1 MSEVLVPGAEGGA
14 GFPMTIA
21 TWLMIIFGILAVI
34 TFAV

>member
-21 TWLMIIFGILAVI
+21 TWLMIIFGILTII

>member
-14 GFPMTIA
+14 GFQMTIA
-21 TWLMIIFGILAVI
+21 TWLMINFGILAVI